1 MLTIEQQIEAYADKI
16 PLIQKRFT
24 VGNIVP
30 YPYQAVAYIETA
42 KRIAKYEHPFY
53 IKASV
58 SAGKTIMIA
67 MLAAQC
73 KAMNLPMMVLARQAE
88 IVKQDSEEISNLD
101 VPNSVYCA
109 GLGTK
114 AAYFPIVVGS
124 EGTVVNGLFKM
135 LGDYV
140 PSVLA
145 IDECH
150 QVDWQDLAEAI
161 ANNESFE
168 YMSRPKDKPYRVNGE
183 LVDAEIGRAHV

>member
-1 MLTIEQQIEAYADKI
+1 
-16 PLIQKRFT
+16 
-24 VGNIVP
+24 
-30 YPYQAVAYIETA
+30 
-42 KRIAKYEHPFY
+42 
-53 IKASV
+53 
-58 SAGKTIMIA
+58 MIA

-140 PSVLA
+140 PSALA
-145 IDECH
+145 
-150 QVDWQDLAEAI
+150 
-161 ANNESFE
+161 
-168 YMSRPKDKPYRVNGE
+168 
-183 LVDAEIGRAHV
+183 

>member
-42 KRIAKYEHPFY
+42 KRIAKYEPPFY

-109 GLGTK
+109 GL
-114 AAYFPIVVGS
+114 
-124 EGTVVNGLFKM
+124 
-135 LGDYV
+135 
-140 PSVLA
+140 
-145 IDECH
+145 
-150 QVDWQDLAEAI
+150 
-161 ANNESFE
+161 
-168 YMSRPKDKPYRVNGE
+168 
-183 LVDAEIGRAHV
+183 